1 MSPASGFVTEV
12 IAFLTDRE
20 IFYSEQMQFQEIFP
34 QLSAGMHSDEYC
46 GELIP
51 FGQGIIETSQTV
63 FNRKSAMNDMR
74 SLIREFMAFNA
85 IAPETVVTLTSMRAN
100 PVFQDSYQFIF
111 LIAHFIAAFLEY
123 KTV

>member
-20 IFYSEQMQFQEIFP
+20 IFYSEQMQFQEIFS
-34 QLSAGMHSDEYC
+34 QLPAGVYAGEYRSKF
-46 GELIP
+46 IP
-51 FGQGIIETSQTV
+51 SGQGIVESRKTV

-74 SLIREFMAFNA
+74 SLIREIMAFNA
-85 IAPETVVTLTSMRAN
+85 IAPETVVTLTGMRTN
-100 PVFQDSYQFIF
+100 PIFQDSYQFIF
-111 LIAHFIAAFLEY
+111 LVAHFIAAFLEY